1 MFGLFKKALSSC
13 LPFIG
18 RKKENT
24 ESEPEK
30 PIEECGRHHY
40 GINDPKYWQECH
52 TYDELL
58 MFDGILFTDFSDIQ
72 IISFGLELIEK
83 LGMEPGYAMGMVA
96 RLFMRK
102 YSKDNEAHQGDY
114 HLYPPDDNSRRRTC
128 RQFQGCDIDLST
140 PPKCFCNDPTQRYK
154 SFVEARANGEIE
166 MVYK

>member
-30 PIEECGRHHY
+30 PIEECEFNIGKKLAK
-40 GINDPKYWQECH
+40 DWQECH

-96 RLFMRK
+96 RLFVRK
-102 YSKDNEAHQGDY
+102 YSNDVYQCDY
-114 HLYPPDDNSRRRTC
+114 YLCTS
-128 RQFQGCDIDLST
+128 
-140 PPKCFCNDPTQRYK
+140 PKCFCNDPTQRYK

>member
-18 RKKENT
+18 RNKENT

-30 PIEECGRHHY
+30 PIEECGF
-40 GINDPKYWQECH
+40 NTSKYWQERH
-52 TYDELL
+52 TYDEFL
-58 MFDGILFTDFSDIQ
+58 MFNDILFTDFSDIQ

-83 LGMEPGYAMGMVA
+83 WGMEPGYAMGMVA
-96 RLFMRK
+96 RLLMKK
-102 YSKDNEAHQGDY
+102 YSNNEAHQGDY
-114 HLYPPDDNSRRRTC
+114 YLNVMIDSRRRTC
-128 RQFQGCDIDLST
+128 RQLGCDNDLST

>member
-30 PIEECGRHHY
+30 PIEECEFNIGKKLAK
-40 GINDPKYWQECH
+40 DWQECH

-102 YSKDNEAHQGDY
+102 YSDNEAHQGDY

-128 RQFQGCDIDLST
+128 RQLGCDNDLST